1 MQIIELLSLE
11 NKSRYVDNLK
21 NCEWVAAKFLANLIE
36 EDKLEEMCGPNPK
49 VLMLLDGENIVSFST
64 YVFQDEIRDETLF
77 PWVGFVYTF
86 PKYRGNRCFGI
97 LLNHI
102 VKLAKED
109 GYNKIFVSTNEVGL
123 YEKYGFM
130 YFCNMLDITGNDS
143 RIYCKDI

>member
-1 MQIIELLSLE
+1 
-11 NKSRYVDNLK
+11 
-21 NCEWVAAKFLANLIE
+21 
-36 EDKLEEMCGPNPK
+36 
-49 VLMLLDGENIVSFST
+49 MLLDGENIVSFST

-102 VKLAKED
+102 VKLAKEG

>member
-1 MQIIELLSLE
+1 M
-11 NKSRYVDNLK
+11 LK
-21 NCEWVAAKFLANLIE
+21 VGDTIKCHDKCEMVNV
-36 EDKLEEMCGPNPK
+36 M
-49 VLMLLDGENIVSFST
+49 
-64 YVFQDEIRDETLF
+64 
-77 PWVGFVYTF
+77 
-86 PKYRGNRCFGI
+86 
-97 LLNHI
+97 